1 MPQAP
6 GLAVVLVGTRKDSE
20 TYVRNKK
27 KVCEEV
33 GIASFGET
41 LAEDAT
47 EEEVLKVQNCPCMH
61 YMLLLQKSASFI
73 FGHTCSCCGG
83 YAEMLH
89 QIAANVHS
97 HQVPAAVPDGSVQL
111 ISLKNIWQAALSN
124 MLFWGG
130 GGADGLSMADIY
142 FADCPRLQ
150 CRSCCPRHTGAVAT
164 S

>member
-1 MPQAP
+1 VPQAP

-47 EEEVLKVQNCPCMH
+47 EEEVLKVQISLCMH
-61 YMLLLQKSASFI
+61 FMLLLLLLLLLLQQKSASFI
-73 FGHTCSCCGG
+73 FSHTCSCCGG

-89 QIAANVHS
+89 QIAANVRV
-97 HQVPAAVPDGSVQL
+97 HQVAATVPDGSLQL
-111 ISLKNIWQAALSN
+111 ISLQNIWQAALQHV
-124 MLFWGG
+124 LGG
-130 GGADGLSMADIY
+130 
-142 FADCPRLQ
+142 C
-150 CRSCCPRHTGAVAT
+150 
-164 S
+164 

>member
-33 GIASFGET
+33 GITSFGET

-47 EEEVLKVQNCPCMH
+47 EEEVLKVQTSLCMH
-61 YMLLLQKSASFI
+61 YMLLPLQKSASFI
-73 FGHTCSCCGG
+73 FSHTCSCCGG

-89 QIAANVHS
+89 QIAANVVF
-97 HQVPAAVPDGSVQL
+97 HQVPATVPDGSVQL
-111 ISLKNIWQAALSN
+111 TCVQNIRQAAVCN
-124 MLFWGG
+124 MFSGRRGGWGRVL
-130 GGADGLSMADIY
+130 AD
-142 FADCPRLQ
+142 
-150 CRSCCPRHTGAVAT
+150 
-164 S
+164 

>member
-1 MPQAP
+1 VPQAP

-47 EEEVLKVQNCPCMH
+47 EEEVLKVQISLCMH
-61 YMLLLQKSASFI
+61 FMLLLLQQKSASFI
-73 FGHTCSCCGG
+73 FSHTCSCCGG

-89 QIAANVHS
+89 QIAANVRV
-97 HQVPAAVPDGSVQL
+97 HQVAATVPDGSLQL
-111 ISLKNIWQAALSN
+111 ISLQNIWQAALQHV
-124 MLFWGG
+124 LGG
-130 GGADGLSMADIY
+130 
-142 FADCPRLQ
+142 C
-150 CRSCCPRHTGAVAT
+150 
-164 S
+164 

>member
-47 EEEVLKVQNCPCMH
+47 EEEVLKVQTSLCMH
-61 YMLLLQKSASFI
+61 FMLLLLLLLLLLLQS
-73 FGHTCSCCGG
+73 
-83 YAEMLH
+83 LH
-89 QIAANVHS
+89 LLFSVT
-97 HQVPAAVPDGSVQL
+97 PA
-111 ISLKNIWQAALSN
+111 
-124 MLFWGG
+124 
-130 GGADGLSMADIY
+130 
-142 FADCPRLQ
+142 
-150 CRSCCPRHTGAVAT
+150 HAVADMLRCYIK
-164 S
+164 

>member
-27 KVCEEV
+27 KVCEEI

-47 EEEVLKVQNCPCMH
+47 EDEVLKVQTSLCMH
-61 YMLLLQKSASFI
+61 FVLLLLLQKSASFI
-73 FGHTCSCCGG
+73 FSHTCSCCGG

-89 QIAANVHS
+89 QIAANVHV
-97 HQVPAAVPDGSVQL
+97 HQVPATAPDGPLQL
-111 ISLKNIWQAALSN
+111 ISVQNKWHAALCN
-124 MLFWGG
+124 MFLVR
-130 GGADGLSMADIY
+130 
-142 FADCPRLQ
+142 C
-150 CRSCCPRHTGAVAT
+150 
-164 S
+164 

>member
-1 MPQAP
+1 MSQAP

-47 EEEVLKVQNCPCMH
+47 EEEVLKVQTSQCMR
-61 YMLLLQKSASFI
+61 YMLLLLLLLQKSASFI
-73 FGHTCSCCGG
+73 FSHTCLCCGG

-89 QIAANVHS
+89 QIAANVYL
-97 HQVPAAVPDGSVQL
+97 HQVPATVPDGSVQL
-111 ISLKNIWQAALSN
+111 ISLQNTWQAALCN
-124 MLFWGG
+124 MFWGG
-130 GGADGLSMADIY
+130 ADRLSMVD
-142 FADCPRLQ
+142 
-150 CRSCCPRHTGAVAT
+150 V
-164 S
+164 

>member
-124 MLFWGG
+124 MFFWGG
-130 GGADGLSMADIY
+130 GGVLTD
-142 FADCPRLQ
+142 
-150 CRSCCPRHTGAVAT
+150 
-164 S
+164 

>member
-73 FGHTCSCCGG
+73 SVT
-83 YAEMLH
+83 
-89 QIAANVHS
+89 
-97 HQVPAAVPDGSVQL
+97 PA
-111 ISLKNIWQAALSN
+111 
-124 MLFWGG
+124 
-130 GGADGLSMADIY
+130 
-142 FADCPRLQ
+142 
-150 CRSCCPRHTGAVAT
+150 HAVADMLRCYIK
-164 S
+164 

>member
-20 TYVRNKK
+20 TYVRIKK

-47 EEEVLKVQNCPCMH
+47 EEEVLKVQTSLCMH
-61 YMLLLQKSASFI
+61 FVLLLLLQKSASFI
-73 FGHTCSCCGG
+73 FSHTCSCCGG

-89 QIAANVHS
+89 QIAANVYL
-97 HQVPAAVPDGSVQL
+97 HQVPATVPDGSVQL
-111 ISLKNIWQAALSN
+111 ISVQNKWQAALCN
-124 MLFWGG
+124 MFLVR
-130 GGADGLSMADIY
+130 
-142 FADCPRLQ
+142 C
-150 CRSCCPRHTGAVAT
+150 
-164 S
+164 

>member
-1 MPQAP
+1 VPQAP

-47 EEEVLKVQNCPCMH
+47 EDEVLKVQTSLCMH
-61 YMLLLQKSASFI
+61 FVLLLLLQKSASFI
-73 FGHTCSCCGG
+73 FSHTCSCCGG

-89 QIAANVHS
+89 QIAANVHV
-97 HQVPAAVPDGSVQL
+97 HQVPATAPDGSLQL
-111 ISLKNIWQAALSN
+111 ISVQNKWQAALCN
-124 MLFWGG
+124 MFLVR
-130 GGADGLSMADIY
+130 
-142 FADCPRLQ
+142 C
-150 CRSCCPRHTGAVAT
+150 
-164 S
+164 

>member
-47 EEEVLKVQNCPCMH
+47 EEEVLKVSTSLCMLF
-61 YMLLLQKSASFI
+61 MLLLLLLQKSASFI
-73 FGHTCSCCGG
+73 FSHTCSCCGG

-89 QIAANVHS
+89 QIAANVCV
-97 HQVPAAVPDGSVQL
+97 HQVPATVPDASLQL
-111 ISLKNIWQAALSN
+111 ISVQNIWQAALCN
-124 MLFWGG
+124 IVFGG
-130 GGADGLSMADIY
+130 VLTDQAWLMSV
-142 FADCPRLQ
+142 L
-150 CRSCCPRHTGAVAT
+150 
-164 S
+164 

>member
-47 EEEVLKVQNCPCMH
+47 EEEVMKVQISLCMH
-61 YMLLLQKSASFI
+61 FMLLLLLLLLLLQQKSASFI
-73 FGHTCSCCGG
+73 FSHTCSCCGG

-89 QIAANVHS
+89 QIAANVHV
-97 HQVPAAVPDGSVQL
+97 HQVPATAPDGSLQL
-111 ISLKNIWQAALSN
+111 ISVQNKWQAALCN
-124 MLFWGG
+124 MFLVR
-130 GGADGLSMADIY
+130 
-142 FADCPRLQ
+142 C
-150 CRSCCPRHTGAVAT
+150 
-164 S
+164 